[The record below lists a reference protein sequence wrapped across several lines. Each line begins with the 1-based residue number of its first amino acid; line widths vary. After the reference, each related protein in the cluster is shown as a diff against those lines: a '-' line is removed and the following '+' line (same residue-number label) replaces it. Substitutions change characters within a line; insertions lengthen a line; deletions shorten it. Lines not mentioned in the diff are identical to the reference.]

1 MAGFYH
7 FSLIVFTNRTTSTG
21 DVYWDLRKNGSNIWR
36 NYIGKDGGSNVHV
49 QAQGSTQVYLAANDY
64 IDVYYTASLN
74 TMDNSALHNR
84 FSGYLIG

>member
-21 DVYWDLRKNGSNIWR
+21 DVYWDLRKNGSNVWR
-36 NYIGKDGGSNVHV
+36 SYVGKDGSANVHV
-49 QAQGSTQVYLAANDY
+49 QVQGSTQVYLAANDY
-64 IDVYYTASLN
+64 IDVYFAASIQ
-74 TMDNSALHNR
+74 TMDNASIHNR